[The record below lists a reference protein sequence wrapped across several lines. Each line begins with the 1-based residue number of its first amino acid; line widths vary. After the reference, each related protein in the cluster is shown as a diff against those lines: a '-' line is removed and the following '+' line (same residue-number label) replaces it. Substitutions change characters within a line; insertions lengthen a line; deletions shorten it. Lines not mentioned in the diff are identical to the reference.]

1 MKDIVDNGSINID
14 SDVKRE
20 LEQTIFQGKSADS
33 LSDKALNTII
43 WLLKNFFLPLLVSC
57 IATAYMEQSDF
68 VRDFFSA
75 FSTDREIKSEIRK
88 QTFDNNKKNL
98 RVIIGNNLNL
108 REGPAQKNNS
118 LGLLHLGDV
127 IEVLD
132 STNRSWLYVRV
143 VVDEEVLTGWI
154 FRRYSKKLNYVI
166 E

>member
-1 MKDIVDNGSINID
+1 
-14 SDVKRE
+14 
-20 LEQTIFQGKSADS
+20 
-33 LSDKALNTII
+33 
-43 WLLKNFFLPLLVSC
+43 
-57 IATAYMEQSDF
+57 MEQSDF